1 MGDHWN
7 IQVSV
12 QRVTEWDE
20 GTPLSRAVNG
30 KPPVRK
36 TVLQVIDLKLQAETE
51 VEAYDKLSRVL
62 TAVHPE
68 VQVVPA
74 GYEITPARRPIRDNP
89 QA

>member
-1 MGDHWN
+1 MEHWN

-12 QRVTEWDE
+12 QRVTEDQPV
-20 GTPLSRAVNG
+20 TILSG

-36 TVLQVIDLKLQAETE
+36 TVLQVIDLKLQAESE

-74 GYEITPARRPIRDNP
+74 GYEITPTPRPIRDNP

>member
-1 MGDHWN
+1 MEHWN

-12 QRVTEWDE
+12 QRVNEDQAAPT
-20 GTPLSRAVNG
+20 TILSG
-30 KPPVRK
+30 KPPIRK
-36 TVLQVIDLKLQAETE
+36 TVLQIIDLKLQAESE

-74 GYEITPARRPIRDNP
+74 GYEITPTPIRDNP